1 MFRQYFHVSASR
13 ANSDRARNNSDPQSA
28 AMTKRALTHLFLSPH
43 LDDVVYSCGG
53 MIHQQI
59 QTGDSVVVVTMC
71 AGDPPCNSVSP
82 FARAIHD
89 LCRSA
94 RPASPA
100 DMVAARRREDLRALE
115 SLGAQAVHLD
125 IPDCIYRVHPAD
137 GWPLYTTATALLGNI
152 HPSEPALIRRVAAQL
167 ASLRRSVGRHYFYV
181 PLAIG
186 SHVDHQVGRRAAEVT
201 GGIHAYYEDFPY
213 VADAPDGPAERSAC
227 WPHSRLLRPE
237 MLCLTPANLKARWE
251 AMGCYA
257 SQVTSFWPN
266 RRAMQK
272 AVKQFTER
280 TGGGASAERLW
291 RVA

>member
-1 MFRQYFHVSASR
+1 M
-13 ANSDRARNNSDPQSA
+13 
-28 AMTKRALTHLFLSPH
+28 THLFLSPH

-59 QTGDSVVVVTMC
+59 QTGDSVAVVTIC
-71 AGDPPCNSVSP
+71 AADPPCNSVSA
-82 FARAIHD
+82 FAREIHG
-89 LCRSA
+89 LCRPSSA
-94 RPASPA
+94 ASPA
-100 DMVAARRREDLRALE
+100 EMVAARRWEDLRALE

-137 GWPLYTTATALLGNI
+137 GSPLYTTATDLMGNI
-152 HPSEPALIRRVAAQL
+152 HPSEPALIRSVAARL
-167 ASLRRSVGRHYFYV
+167 ARLRRSAGTHHFYA

-186 SHVDHQVGRRAAEVT
+186 CHVDHQLGRRAAEVI

-213 VADAPDGPAERSAC
+213 VADAPDGPAERRAC
-227 WPHSRLLRPE
+227 WPHGRLLRPE
-237 MLCLTPANLKARWE
+237 MIFLTPANLKARWE

-280 TGGGASAERLW
+280 TGGGAPAERLW

>member
-1 MFRQYFHVSASR
+1 MPEAFQQCH
-13 ANSDRARNNSDPQSA
+13 

-89 LCRSA
+89 LWRSA
-94 RPASPA
+94 RRASPA
-100 DMVAARRREDLRALE
+100 DMVAARRREDLKALE

-137 GWPLYTTATALLGNI
+137 GWPLDTTATALMGNI
-152 HPSEPALIRRVAAQL
+152 HPSEPALIRRVAVKL
-167 ASLRRSVGRHYFYV
+167 ASLRRSVGRHHFYV

-213 VADAPDGPAERSAC
+213 VADAPDGWAERPAC
-227 WPHSRLLRPE
+227 WPHSRSAATRDDLPDARQSKGSLGSDGLLR
-237 MLCLTPANLKARWE
+237 LTGHQFLAESPRHAER
-251 AMGCYA
+251 G
-257 SQVTSFWPN
+257 
-266 RRAMQK
+266 K
-272 AVKQFTER
+272 AVH
-280 TGGGASAERLW
+280 
-291 RVA
+291 

>member
-1 MFRQYFHVSASR
+1 
-13 ANSDRARNNSDPQSA
+13 
-28 AMTKRALTHLFLSPH
+28 MTKRALTHLFLSPH

-82 FARAIHD
+82 FARAIHN
-89 LCRSA
+89 LWRSA

-100 DMVAARRREDLRALE
+100 DMVAARREEDLRALE

-125 IPDCIYRVHPAD
+125 IPDCIYRVHSAN
-137 GWPLYTTATALLGNI
+137 GWPLYTTWTALMGNI
-152 HPSEPALIRRVAAQL
+152 NPSDSVLIRRVAAKL
-167 ASLRRSVGRHYFYV
+167 ASLRRSVRGHRFYV

-186 SHVDHQVGRRAAEVT
+186 SHVDHQVGRRAAEVN

-213 VADAPDGPAERSAC
+213 VDDAPDGWTERPPCS
-227 WPHSRLLRPE
+227 PHSRPLRPE
-237 MLCLTPANLKARWE
+237 IICLTPANLTARWE

-266 RRAMQK
+266 RRAMRK
-272 AVKQFTER
+272 AVKRFTER

-291 RVA
+291 RVP

>member
-1 MFRQYFHVSASR
+1 
-13 ANSDRARNNSDPQSA
+13 
-28 AMTKRALTHLFLSPH
+28 MTKRALTHLFLSPH

-71 AGDPPCNSVSP
+71 AADPPCNNVSP
-82 FARAIHD
+82 FARAVHD
-89 LCRSA
+89 LWRPG

-100 DMVAARRREDLRALE
+100 DMVAARRREDLRALK

-125 IPDCIYRVHPAD
+125 IPDCIYRVNPAT
-137 GWPLYTTATALLGNI
+137 GRPLYTTWTALMGNI
-152 HPSEPALIRRVAAQL
+152 HPSEPALIRRVAAKV
-167 ASLRRSVGRHYFYV
+167 ASLRRNVGRHRFYV
-181 PLAIG
+181 PMAIG
-186 SHVDHQVGRRAAEVT
+186 SHVDHQVGRRAAEAN

-213 VADAPDGPAERSAC
+213 VADAPDGGTERPPSS
-227 WPHSRLLRPE
+227 PHSRPLRPE
-237 MLCLTPANLKARWE
+237 MICLTPANLKARWE

-266 RRAMQK
+266 RRAMRK
-272 AVKQFTER
+272 AVKQFTEH

-291 RVA
+291 CVP